1 VSKAPAPL
9 TQFVCR
15 LPDGSKSAL
24 SIDGEGAGKLTLML
38 PMTEAQQL
46 AADYHKLLDQA
57 LLVVIV
63 PAPQ

>member
-1 VSKAPAPL
+1 MTVRAPL
-9 TQFVCR
+9 TQFIGQ

-38 PMTEAQQL
+38 PMTEAQKL
-46 AADYHKLLDQA
+46 AADYHKLIDQP

-63 PAPQ
+63 KAPE